1 MSLEQLKSADEAALR
16 DINALLRQISGR
28 LKDCSTE
35 LLDRI
40 VRSLEAE
47 LWVVREDN
55 TIVGMATLALVTR
68 PEGIAA
74 RVEDVVIRDG
84 ERGKGYG
91 TLLLKKLI
99 ERAKARGASV
109 VQLTSNPSRTAAN
122 MLYKKLGFT
131 FHETNAYYLRL

>member
-1 MSLEQLKSADEAALR
+1 MAIEQLKGADEVALR

-28 LKDCSTE
+28 LKECSIE

-40 VRSLEAE
+40 IKSSETE
-47 LWVVREDN
+47 LWVVREG
-55 TIVGMATLALVTR
+55 TEIVGMATLALVIR
-68 PEGIAA
+68 PEGVSA

-91 TLLLKKLI
+91 TTLLKKLA
-99 ERAKARGASV
+99 ERARVRGASV

-122 MLYKKLGFT
+122 ALYKKLGFT
-131 FHETNAYYLRL
+131 LHETNSYYMKL